1 MSPKQRFQM
10 FLEPE
15 QIEALRRVEARTGAA
30 MAEQIRRAID
40 AWLKQED
47 RPAKADRPR
56 GSTRKRS

>member
-10 FLEPE
+10 VLEPA
-15 QIEALRRVEARTGAA
+15 QIEGLKRVAARTGAS

-40 AWLKQED
+40 AWLEKED
-47 RPAKADRPR
+47 RPRRSDRPR